1 MKKFAIVLI
10 IALCTV
16 GALFATDSESQE
28 AFTPPT
34 QDKYDN
40 VLSSTF
46 TKTSARISAMGG
58 AGLAVFNNQDSLY
71 INPASLGAKG
81 LVFNTPNVA
90 VTLYNIKDAYVDTGL
105 LENVIKDPNS
115 ITDMDYL
122 TGELLPG
129 VIGVLGAS
137 GYNKLATVDAGIGF
151 KAGRFAF
158 AVDSQVNLNT
168 YVPFNGGTADLQV
181 IPQVDVAATMG
192 IGIRFMRDKAFNID
206 VGVSAALQMRAFM
219 QSFNAM
225 DALDS
230 FNSADENFDP
240 ASLFNTKPI
249 AIGWA
254 VPLTVG
260 VNINMPFGFT
270 IANVVSN
277 IQLVNGGY
285 NYVFQDSYEN
295 FIDDPM
301 GVFENVFTG
310 PTSFVAETPFCYSVG
325 FGWSPDLGGWEW
337 LIDPTVAIDVVDVVG
352 LFENLSTNSFLS
364 RLKVGAELQFFKFLE
379 LRGGLNSGY
388 VSLGAGINLFNVIH
402 LEASYYWNEFGDVLG
417 GKDVDALTIRFNI
430 LWER

>member
-1 MKKFAIVLI
+1 MKKFVIVLL
-10 IALCTV
+10 IALCAFS
-16 GALFATDSESQE
+16 ALYAADDP
-28 AFTPPT
+28 FTPLK
-34 QDKYDN
+34 QDQYDN
-40 VLSSTF
+40 VLSSPF
-46 TKTSARISAMGG
+46 TKTSARINAMGG

-137 GYNKLATVDAGIGF
+137 GNNKLATVDAGIGF

-192 IGIRFMRDKAFNID
+192 IGIRFMRDKAFNFD

-230 FNSADENFDP
+230 FNSADC
-240 ASLFNTKPI
+240 L
-249 AIGWA
+249 
-254 VPLTVG
+254 
-260 VNINMPFGFT
+260 
-270 IANVVSN
+270 
-277 IQLVNGGY
+277 
-285 NYVFQDSYEN
+285 
-295 FIDDPM
+295 
-301 GVFENVFTG
+301 
-310 PTSFVAETPFCYSVG
+310 
-325 FGWSPDLGGWEW
+325 
-337 LIDPTVAIDVVDVVG
+337 
-352 LFENLSTNSFLS
+352 
-364 RLKVGAELQFFKFLE
+364 
-379 LRGGLNSGY
+379 
-388 VSLGAGINLFNVIH
+388 
-402 LEASYYWNEFGDVLG
+402 
-417 GKDVDALTIRFNI
+417 
-430 LWER
+430 

>member
-16 GALFATDSESQE
+16 GALFATDQE
-28 AFTPPT
+28 KPEDFTPPT

-137 GYNKLATVDAGIGF
+137 GNNKLATVDAGVGF

-192 IGIRFMRDKAFNID
+192 IGIRFMRDKAFNFD
-206 VGVSAALQMRAFM
+206 VGVMGSASDSRCQHQYAFRLHYRQRRLEHPARQWRLQ
-219 QSFNAM
+219 
-225 DALDS
+225 LCL
-230 FNSADENFDP
+230 P
-240 ASLFNTKPI
+240 
-249 AIGWA
+249 G
-254 VPLTVG
+254 
-260 VNINMPFGFT
+260 
-270 IANVVSN
+270 
-277 IQLVNGGY
+277 QLR
-285 NYVFQDSYEN
+285 ELHRR
-295 FIDDPM
+295 
-301 GVFENVFTG
+301 
-310 PTSFVAETPFCYSVG
+310 
-325 FGWSPDLGGWEW
+325 PDG
-337 LIDPTVAIDVVDVVG
+337 
-352 LFENLSTNSFLS
+352 
-364 RLKVGAELQFFKFLE
+364 RL
-379 LRGGLNSGY
+379 
-388 VSLGAGINLFNVIH
+388 
-402 LEASYYWNEFGDVLG
+402 
-417 GKDVDALTIRFNI
+417 
-430 LWER
+430 

>member
-1 MKKFAIVLI
+1 MKKFVIVLL
-10 IALCTV
+10 IALCAFS
-16 GALFATDSESQE
+16 ALYAADDP
-28 AFTPPT
+28 FTPLK
-34 QDKYDN
+34 QDQYDN
-40 VLSSTF
+40 VLSSPF
-46 TKTSARISAMGG
+46 TKTSARINAMGG

-81 LVFNTPNVA
+81 LVFNTPDVA

-137 GYNKLATVDAGIGF
+137 GNNKLATVDAGIGF

-192 IGIRFMRDKAFNID
+192 IGIRFMRDKAFNFD

-240 ASLFNTKPI
+240 ASLFSTKPI

-285 NYVFQDSYEN
+285 NYVVQESYN
-295 FIDDPM
+295 DFVDDPM
-301 GVFENVFTG
+301 GTVSGIFTNDAVY
-310 PTSFVAETPFCYSVG
+310 TAKSDFIYSAG
-325 FGWSPDLGGWEW
+325 IGWSPDLGGWEW
-337 LIDPTVAIDVVDVVG
+337 LIDPTIAVDVVDIVG
-352 LFENLSTNSFLS
+352 LVQDPSLNTFLY
-364 RLKVGAELQFFKFLE
+364 RLKAGAEIQLFKFLE

-388 VSLGAGINLFNVIH
+388 ATLGAGINLFNVIH
-402 LEASYYWNEFGDVLG
+402 LEASYYWNEFGQQLG
-417 GKDVDALTIRFNI
+417 AQPVDALTIRVNI
-430 LWER
+430 GWER

>member
-1 MKKFAIVLI
+1 MKKFVIVLL
-10 IALCTV
+10 IALCAFS
-16 GALFATDSESQE
+16 ALYAADDP
-28 AFTPPT
+28 FTPLK
-34 QDKYDN
+34 QDQYDN
-40 VLSSTF
+40 VLSSPF
-46 TKTSARISAMGG
+46 TKTSARINAMGG

-137 GYNKLATVDAGIGF
+137 GNNKLATVDAGIGF

-192 IGIRFMRDKAFNID
+192 IGIRFMRDKAFNFD

-240 ASLFNTKPI
+240 ASLFSTKPI

-260 VNINMPFGFT
+260 LNIKCSRDRPP
-270 IANVVSN
+270 S
-277 IQLVNGGY
+277 
-285 NYVFQDSYEN
+285 
-295 FIDDPM
+295 
-301 GVFENVFTG
+301 
-310 PTSFVAETPFCYSVG
+310 
-325 FGWSPDLGGWEW
+325 SPKRPSATRSASAGRLT
-337 LIDPTVAIDVVDVVG
+337 LVVG
-352 LFENLSTNSFLS
+352 SGSSIRRSQLMSSTSLVSS
-364 RLKVGAELQFFKFLE
+364 RTF
-379 LRGGLNSGY
+379 RRT
-388 VSLGAGINLFNVIH
+388 
-402 LEASYYWNEFGDVLG
+402 ASCH
-417 GKDVDALTIRFNI
+417 A
-430 LWER
+430 